1 MENDPLN
8 QYNKKVFSKLFESNN
23 DPDEKLYKNTLLEFD
38 KEKQDLSENNSEFN
52 IKEFTHNSLLKRISM
67 EDYILFPPKS
77 ESIPK
82 VEEGN
87 IIEKEEPEKLFE
99 EEVDFLQKINR
110 INYLTFSPFGEN
122 FFPNKK
128 KKDNNENSLMEN
140 SKNKKNENKLLDL
153 LDFEYDNYVINND
166 LLFNISMGYID
177 IKKLKKENAVSSENF
192 VSKNERMKKEKKKEL
207 ILAKMKKDNLDKS
220 EFKYEVAFKQDLY
233 NSLQNWISKYK
244 NEEFFN
250 NIIAEFNKDMD
261 RLQDMEKN
269 TDKNKLL
276 LKWEKEFKEQNL
288 KYNIYLQK
296 KERRERKQIQ
306 LQKEME
312 KKLNSEKN
320 KHLEQQ
326 KKLENE
332 LNKIRTKSIKRNSIK
347 NTKKQNV
354 NNSFETYSNKINKKK
369 SDNKIFDPRK
379 TVVKKIKSANNN
391 KKSPLFS
398 SNRISWNKPK
408 SDYAFGNI

>member
-177 IKKLKKENAVSSENF
+177 IKKLKKE
-192 VSKNERMKKEKKKEL
+192 
-207 ILAKMKKDNLDKS
+207 
-220 EFKYEVAFKQDLY
+220 
-233 NSLQNWISKYK
+233 
-244 NEEFFN
+244 
-250 NIIAEFNKDMD
+250 
-261 RLQDMEKN
+261 
-269 TDKNKLL
+269 
-276 LKWEKEFKEQNL
+276 
-288 KYNIYLQK
+288 
-296 KERRERKQIQ
+296 
-306 LQKEME
+306 
-312 KKLNSEKN
+312 
-320 KHLEQQ
+320 
-326 KKLENE
+326 
-332 LNKIRTKSIKRNSIK
+332 RTH
-347 NTKKQNV
+347 
-354 NNSFETYSNKINKKK
+354 
-369 SDNKIFDPRK
+369 
-379 TVVKKIKSANNN
+379 
-391 KKSPLFS
+391 FS
-398 SNRISWNKPK
+398 
-408 SDYAFGNI
+408 